1 MGGTM
6 IEPRHAAGGRVE
18 RHRLAERIYHW
29 LMAASMLI
37 LLGTGFL
44 PVLGFRFAWVDP
56 HWIAGLVLTIL
67 VLFHIIRAVTTL
79 TLSTIWAGW
88 TESSNA
94 TRATCREAIGGP
106 RIGKRSGKYSTGQKL
121 FHHAV
126 AVVVLVAIVTGLIM
140 MVGID
145 GPFWE
150 RDPLFI
156 PAKARGLVFVLHG
169 FAGLF
174 SITMI
179 MVHVYFA
186 CRPEKMYMTRSM
198 LRGWITRQ
206 EYERHHDPALW
217 NPEPEESKSG
227 HPQSKS
233 GHPPI

>member
-1 MGGTM
+1 VGQKVFHHGV
-6 IEPRHAAGGRVE
+6 ALV
-18 RHRLAERIYHW
+18 
-29 LMAASMLI
+29 
-37 LLGTGFL
+37 
-44 PVLGFRFAWVDP
+44 
-56 HWIAGLVLTIL
+56 VLT
-67 VLFHIIRAVTTL
+67 
-79 TLSTIWAGW
+79 
-88 TESSNA
+88 
-94 TRATCREAIGGP
+94 
-106 RIGKRSGKYSTGQKL
+106 
-121 FHHAV
+121 
-126 AVVVLVAIVTGLIM
+126 AIVTGLLM

-145 GPFWE
+145 GPFWQ

-156 PAKARGLVFVLHG
+156 PAGTRGLVFVLHG

-227 HPQSKS
+227 HPPIYMGNLNRGNLNRDTHESKS
-233 GHPPI
+233 PNLNRDTHRI

>member
-1 MGGTM
+1 MSSMTTRKTGNKSISGDRVS
-6 IEPRHAAGGRVE
+6 RHHLSE
-18 RHRLAERIYHW
+18 RLYHW
-29 LMAASMLI
+29 LMAASMLV

-44 PVLGFRFAWVDP
+44 PILGIKFAWVDP
-56 HWIAGLVLTIL
+56 HWIAGLVLTVL

-79 TLSTIWAGW
+79 TLSSMWIRWSEFSGAVRTTSA
-88 TESSNA
+88 EVL
-94 TRATCREAIGGP
+94 GGP
-106 RIGKRSGKYSTGQKL
+106 RLKNRIGKYSVGQKV
-121 FHHAV
+121 FHHG
-126 AVVVLVAIVTGLIM
+126 VAIVVITAIATGFAM

-156 PAKARGLVFVLHG
+156 PADMRGLVFVLHG

-198 LRGWITRQ
+198 FRGWISRREFEQ
-206 EYERHHDPALW
+206 NHDPELW
-217 NPEPEESKSG
+217 DSTD
-227 HPQSKS
+227 
-233 GHPPI
+233 